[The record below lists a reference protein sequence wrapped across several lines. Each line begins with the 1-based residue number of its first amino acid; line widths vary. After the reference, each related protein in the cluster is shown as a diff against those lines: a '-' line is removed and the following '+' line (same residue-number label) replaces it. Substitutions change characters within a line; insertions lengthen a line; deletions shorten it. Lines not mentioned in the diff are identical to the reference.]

1 MNSIVSDRPIPRWFT
16 AVAVAAVIW
25 QMIGCAMYLMQIS
38 VDPAT
43 LPRDQRA
50 MWDAAPIWM
59 LAAYAIAVW
68 VGLVGAIFLLRRHR
82 LAEPLLLISL
92 IAIVV
97 QFSALLLV
105 PELRNL
111 TTSDALFLP
120 AMILVIGTV
129 LYQFARTARRS
140 GWLR

>member
-1 MNSIVSDRPIPRWFT
+1 MDQVNPERPAPRWFT
-16 AVAVAAVIW
+16 LAALGAVAWEI
-25 QMIGCAMYLMQIS
+25 IGCAMYLMQVSI
-38 VDPAT
+38 DPAS

-50 MWDAAPIWM
+50 LWDAAPGWM
-59 LAAYAIAVW
+59 IAAYAVAVW
-68 VGLVGAIFLLRRHR
+68 VGLVGAILLVMRRR
-82 LAEPLLLISL
+82 LAEKLLLASL
-92 IAIVV
+92 VAVLV

-120 AMILVIGTV
+120 FVIIV
-129 LYQFARTARRS
+129 VCYVIWHFAFTSRRA

>member
-1 MNSIVSDRPIPRWFT
+1 MNDASQTIPTPRWFIF
-16 AVAVAAVIW
+16 AAIAALLFELA
-25 QMIGCAMYLMQIS
+25 GCAMYLMQVS

-50 MWDAAPIWM
+50 MWDAAPSWM
-59 LAAYAIAVW
+59 IAAYAVAVW
-68 VGLVGAIFLLRRHR
+68 VGLAGAILLLARRR

-92 IAIVV
+92 VAVLV

-105 PELRNL
+105 PTLRNL
-111 TTSDALFLP
+111 TASDDLFLP
-120 AMILVIGTV
+120 FVIIVAAYLVWH
-129 LYQFARTARRS
+129 FARRAQAS